1 MARKIIIVGASSG
14 IGRKVALDFARGG
27 WEVGIAARREEN
39 LKEIAGLVP
48 GQIVYKTIDVAA
60 DDAAERFYDLIE
72 MNSGMDYLLFAA
84 GTGYMDPDLD
94 SGKVTRTLRVNVEG
108 FARIMVA
115 AFKYFRDTANVHKGQ
130 ICAITSIAGTKG
142 IGLSAAYSASKR
154 FEQTFINA
162 LEQLAYTRH
171 VNVGFTDIRPGFIRT
186 DLLDPEKDYPMEM
199 TLDYAVP
206 RIIEAI
212 VRKRRVAVIDWRWN
226 IVVGLWRMIPDCL
239 YVRMNLPVSIP
250 KH

>member
-60 DDAAERFYDLIE
+60 DDAAGRFYDLIE

-199 TLDYAVP
+199 TLDYAVR
-206 RIIEAI
+206 RIELAMLQ
-212 VRKRRVAVIDWRWN
+212 RKRIAVIDSRWR
-226 IVVGLWRMIPDCL
+226 IVNALWRCIPQRIWRHISLDL
-239 YVRMNLPVSIP
+239 
-250 KH
+250 